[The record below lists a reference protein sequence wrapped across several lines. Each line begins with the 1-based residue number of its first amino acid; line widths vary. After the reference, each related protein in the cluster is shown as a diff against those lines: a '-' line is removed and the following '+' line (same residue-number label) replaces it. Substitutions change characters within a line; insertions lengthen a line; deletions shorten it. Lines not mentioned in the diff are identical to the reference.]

1 MVARVVRRIVALL
14 AVLLI
19 AATVAYFVR
28 NPERETL
35 DATARAGA
43 DGKFVS
49 LADGVT
55 HYDVSGPDTG
65 RVAVLVHGFSVPY
78 YIWDSTAVHLSNAGY
93 RVIRYDVYGRG
104 LSDRPDV
111 VYNGAL
117 YDRQLAGL
125 LDSLH
130 VTQPVDLMG
139 LSYGGFVTGHFVATH
154 PTRVRTLTLMNPV
167 ASSSAVPSFM
177 RMPVIGNW
185 MWQTLRA
192 PDAAKGQPSDF
203 LHPEQFPGWVER
215 YEPQMRYRGFG
226 RALRRSAI
234 FTSTVNFADHYA
246 AVGKTGV
253 PTMLVWGKQDST
265 VSIALSP
272 VVRNTIPGIEYV
284 VVDSA
289 GHLPAMEQSALVH
302 EKLLAF
308 LARHPR

>member
-1 MVARVVRRIVALL
+1 MRSRAVRRVI
-14 AVLLI
+14 AVLAIVLI

-28 NPERETL
+28 NPEHETL
-35 DATARAGA
+35 DAAARAGA

-55 HYDVSGPDTG
+55 HFDVSGPDTG

-78 YIWDSTAVHLSNAGY
+78 YIWDSTALHLSDAGF

-111 VYNGAL
+111 AYDGAL

-130 VTQPVDLMG
+130 VTEKVDLMG
-139 LSYGGFVTGHFVATH
+139 LSYGGYVTGHFVASH
-154 PTRVRTLTLMNPV
+154 PTRVRTLTLMDPV

-177 RMPVIGNW
+177 SLPVIGNW
-185 MWQTLRA
+185 IWQVMRA

-203 LHPEQFPGWVER
+203 LHPEQFPGWIER
-215 YEPQMRYRGFG
+215 YEPQMRYHGFG
-226 RALRRSAI
+226 RALRRSAL
-234 FTSTVNFADHYA
+234 FTSTVDYDAHYA

-253 PTMLVWGKQDST
+253 PTLLVWGKQDST
-265 VSIALSP
+265 VSITLSP
-272 VVRNTIPGIEYV
+272 VVLRNIPRIEYV

-302 EKLLAF
+302 EKLLSF
-308 LARHPR
+308 LAKHPR

>member
-1 MVARVVRRIVALL
+1 MRRILSLL
-14 AVLLI
+14 FVLLI

-28 NPERETL
+28 NPERATL
-35 DATARAGA
+35 DAAARAGA
-43 DGKFVS
+43 EGRFVT

-78 YIWDSTAVHLSNAGY
+78 YIWDSTAVHLANAGY

-111 VYNGAL
+111 TFDGAL

-125 LDSLH
+125 LDSLG
-130 VTQPVDLMG
+130 VTEKVDLMG
-139 LSYGGFVTGHFVATH
+139 LSYGGYVTGHFVATH
-154 PTRVRTLTLMNPV
+154 PTRVRTLTLMDPV
-167 ASSSAVPSFM
+167 ASSSSVPSFM
-177 RMPVIGNW
+177 SMPVIGNW
-185 MWQTLRA
+185 IWQTLRA

-203 LHPEQFPGWVER
+203 LHPEQFPGWIER

-226 RALRRSAI
+226 RSLRRSAI
-234 FTSTVNFADHYA
+234 FTSTVDFGAHYA
-246 AVGKTGV
+246 AVGKTGT
-253 PTMLVWGKQDST
+253 PTLLVWGKQDST

-272 VVRNTIPGIEYV
+272 VVRDNIPGIDYM

-302 EKLLAF
+302 AKLLAF
-308 LARHPR
+308 LAQHPR